1 MLVLPKIPPF
11 FRNFAVRDWFVAQ
24 FFYEVKHPS
33 FLHGLLHLRIMWRVA
48 VMPVCIIDSHRFITM
63 RWLSSKCRLPNVNSS
78 AAVENG
84 SICVSCHSGFR
95 LEMQGLIILNFALAC
110 FGFPCRFIALRQSY
124 FQLPIAAFCGN
135 VLPLSCENIAFWG
148 ENIRRF
154 HAIISPLSCG

>member
-1 MLVLPKIPPF
+1 
-11 FRNFAVRDWFVAQ
+11 
-24 FFYEVKHPS
+24 
-33 FLHGLLHLRIMWRVA
+33 MWRVA
-48 VMPVCIIDSHRFITM
+48 VMPVCIIDSLCFIRM
-63 RWLSSKCRLPNVNSS
+63 RQLFLKCRLPNVNSS

-84 SICVSCHSGFR
+84 SICVSCHCGFR
-95 LEMQGLIILNFALAC
+95 LVIQGLIILNFALAC

-154 HAIISPLSCG
+154 HAIISPLSCGKFRRISAKISRLLAKMTAPVGCIKCLLLGQCYFYPEGF